1 MGRSQ
6 ESFGLG
12 VQEPVAVTR
21 VISLGGGV
29 QSTVLTLLADE
40 GAFGPLPDCAI
51 FADTGWEPSAVY
63 DNIEWLKGRTSIP
76 IHVVSNGRN
85 LRDDMWEGLS
95 SQGRPWVTLP
105 VYTLSARG
113 KQGMAKRQCTA
124 NYKIDPIVRRIR
136 EILGVG
142 PGQQVPR
149 GVQVELWLGI
159 SRDEALRMR
168 DSRYTWMHNRYPLV
182 YDRPMTRGGCQ
193 RYFKER
199 FPGRH
204 LPRSA
209 CVGCPFRSGSEW
221 IAVKESDPEAF
232 ADAVALDARMRSEGY
247 SHDFKDGRRL
257 YLHQRRLPLDE
268 AVAMDTCQAEATRL
282 QGELPG
288 FLNECEG
295 HCGL

>member
-124 NYKIDPIVRRIR
+124 NYKIDPPPAIGSCPTVMPTFVNAAIR
-136 EILGVG
+136 SDMRMGRLCG
-142 PGQQVPR
+142 R
-149 GVQVELWLGI
+149 
-159 SRDEALRMR
+159 EA
-168 DSRYTWMHNRYPLV
+168 N
-182 YDRPMTRGGCQ
+182 G
-193 RYFKER
+193 
-199 FPGRH
+199 
-204 LPRSA
+204 
-209 CVGCPFRSGSEW
+209 
-221 IAVKESDPEAF
+221 
-232 ADAVALDARMRSEGY
+232 
-247 SHDFKDGRRL
+247 
-257 YLHQRRLPLDE
+257 
-268 AVAMDTCQAEATRL
+268 
-282 QGELPG
+282 
-288 FLNECEG
+288 
-295 HCGL
+295 